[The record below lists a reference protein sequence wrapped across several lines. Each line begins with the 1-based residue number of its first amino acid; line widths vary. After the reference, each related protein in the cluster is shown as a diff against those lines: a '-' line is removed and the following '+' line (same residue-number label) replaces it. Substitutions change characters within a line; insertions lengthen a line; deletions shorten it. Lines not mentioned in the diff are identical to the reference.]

1 MREIDYKALK
11 KAGIMQQRQKGH
23 FSLRLRVV
31 GGKVPASQLAKI
43 YEVADKYGAG
53 YIHLT
58 ARQGIEIPFIKL
70 ADIDAVKAA
79 LAQGGVSMGFCGP
92 RVRTITACQGGA
104 VCPDGFIDTTAL
116 AQEFDARYAGREL
129 PGKFKLG
136 ITGCHNNC
144 LKMEENDLGV
154 KGGLEPTWNGEQC
167 IYCGLCAALCPAGAI
182 EVDKE
187 ARRLKLDAARCLYC
201 GKCAKSCPSGAW
213 SGRPGYLVS
222 LGGMFGSRF
231 CPGKQILPLMFAQN
245 QLFRVV
251 DATLDFFA
259 CHGRPGE
266 RFRDTVERIGWGV
279 LEKELRA
286 VL

>member
-11 KAGIMQQRQKGH
+11 KAGIMQQRQKDY

-31 GGKVPASQLAKI
+31 GGKVSTPQLAKI

-70 ADIDAVKAA
+70 TDIDAVKAE
-79 LAQGGVSMGFCGP
+79 LAQGGVSLGFCGP

-104 VCPDGFIDTTAL
+104 VCPSGLIDTTAL

-129 PGKFKLG
+129 PGKFKFG
-136 ITGCHNNC
+136 ITGCLNNC
-144 LKMEENDLGV
+144 LKAEENDLGI
-154 KGGLEPTWNGEQC
+154 KGGLEPGWAQEEC
-167 IYCGLCAALCPAGAI
+167 IYCGLCAALCPVGAI
-182 EVDKE
+182 KVDKE
-187 ARRLKLDAARCLYC
+187 ARRLTFDAAQCLYC

-213 SGRPGYLVS
+213 SGRPGFIVYF
-222 LGGMFGSRF
+222 GGMFGNR
-231 CPGKQILPLMFAQN
+231 PIAAKQILPLIFDQE

-251 DATLDFFA
+251 DNTLAFFIH
-259 CHGRPGE
+259 HGRPGE
-266 RFRDTVERIGWGV
+266 RFRDTVERVGWAV
-279 LEKELRA
+279 LGKELKA